1 MNIYVGNLP
10 FTTTEEELRGIFEA
24 YGEVETVKIILDRET
39 GKPRGFG
46 FVDMPDDAAANAA
59 IAALNDKEYM
69 ERNLKVNEAR
79 PRTEGDR
86 PRKTFNRGGGGG
98 GFNRGGGGGFSG
110 NRY

>member
-46 FVDMPDDAAANAA
+46 FVDMPDDAAKKA
-59 IAALNDKEYM
+59 IAELNGKEHNGK
-69 ERNLKVNEAR
+69 ELTVNEAMQKKPGGFR
-79 PRTEGDR
+79 GGDR
-86 PRKTFNRGGGGG
+86 SRGNSGGGG
-98 GFNRGGGGGFSG
+98 RRSW
-110 NRY
+110 